1 MKAALCKTLDGP
13 DAIVIEDLPDPV
25 AGARARPSCACKAA
39 ALNFFDTLLT
49 RGKYQHKPPL
59 PFSPVA
65 EIAGIVEKRRPRR
78 RAT

>member
-25 AGARARPSCACKAA
+25 AGPGEAVVRVKAA

-65 EIAGIVEKRRPRR
+65 EIAGIVESVGRG
-78 RAT
+78 